1 MSEEK
6 DQNGK
11 IPMPKPNFQVPA
23 NEGSHVKK
31 MIGIVSGKAGVG
43 KSSVTGLCALW
54 SRSQGYRTAIMDC
67 DITGP
72 SIPRMFGVTSADVGV
87 EGSDPNGE
95 GGVLIPAQSATGIQI
110 MSMNILMESETQPVI
125 WRGPVVAGVV
135 KQFWTDVK
143 WGDVDYMFVD
153 MPPGT
158 GDVPLTVF
166 QSLPLDGI
174 IIVTTP
180 QDLVSMIVKKACNM
194 AREMNVPILGI
205 IENMSCVKCPHCGEE
220 IRIFGESHVE
230 ETAREENT
238 KVIAKLPIDPKLA
251 DAMDQGTVE
260 YFEDFQLDGLKDV
273 LPALD

>member
-1 MSEEK
+1 M
-6 DQNGK
+6 
-11 IPMPKPNFQVPA
+11 
-23 NEGSHVKK
+23 
-31 MIGIVSGKAGVG
+31 
-43 KSSVTGLCALW
+43 
-54 SRSQGYRTAIMDC
+54 
-67 DITGP
+67 
-72 SIPRMFGVTSADVGV
+72 
-87 EGSDPNGE
+87 
-95 GGVLIPAQSATGIQI
+95 
-110 MSMNILMESETQPVI
+110 
-125 WRGPVVAGVV
+125 VAGVV